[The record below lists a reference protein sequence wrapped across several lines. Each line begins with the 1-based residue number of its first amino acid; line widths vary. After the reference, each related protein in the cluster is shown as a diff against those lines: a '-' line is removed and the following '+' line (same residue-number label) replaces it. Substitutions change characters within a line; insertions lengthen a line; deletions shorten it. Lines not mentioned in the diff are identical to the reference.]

1 MARTPPKSKIYT
13 RGGDRGKT
21 SLFGGRRVSKDHQ
34 RVTAYGTIDEL
45 NSDLGVAI
53 SFIRQRRLA
62 ATLEGIQYELFNIGA
77 ELASDQPVRRGR
89 TSAERTGAVFHFE
102 AEPTERLE
110 SLIDEYD
117 ARVPPLKTFVLP
129 GGSTAA
135 SLLHQART
143 VCRRAERELVTLA
156 RKERVNPA
164 ILAYVN
170 RLCDLLFVL
179 ARYLNKAARRREVLW
194 QSS

>member
-1 MARTPPKSKIYT
+1 MARKPPKSKIYT

-21 SLFGGRRVSKDHQ
+21 ALFGGRRVSKDHQ
-34 RVTAYGTIDEL
+34 RVAAYGTIDEL
-45 NSDLGVAI
+45 NSVLGVAI
-53 SFIRQRRLA
+53 SSIRQRRLA

-89 TSAERTGAVFHFE
+89 TSAERTGAMFHFE
-102 AEPTERLE
+102 TEPTERLE

-117 ARVPPLKTFVLP
+117 ARVPALKTFVLP

-179 ARYLNKAARRREVLW
+179 ARYMNKAARRREVLW

>member
-1 MARTPPKSKIYT
+1 M
-13 RGGDRGKT
+13 
-21 SLFGGRRVSKDHQ
+21 
-34 RVTAYGTIDEL
+34 
-45 NSDLGVAI
+45 
-53 SFIRQRRLA
+53 
-62 ATLEGIQYELFNIGA
+62 
-77 ELASDQPVRRGR
+77 
-89 TSAERTGAVFHFE
+89 FHFE
-102 AEPTERLE
+102 TEPTERLE

-117 ARVPPLKTFVLP
+117 ARVPALKTFVLP

-179 ARYLNKAARRREVLW
+179 ARYMNKAARRPEVLW